1 MSTRDGFARQ
11 SRIDG
16 LTLAIL
22 LLVAAGIRIWLFFGL
37 TGSDDSVY
45 SKRGLEIV
53 HGLWLESD
61 YVGDLRYG
69 MNLPIAAAVQL
80 FGANEAALAAWG
92 FVCSLAEIAIVYVF
106 AERIWGKRVAVLASL
121 ILATLPIHV
130 SSASNMW
137 ADAPFSVFLTS
148 AVVLLYCGAR
158 STTPGLLIAA
168 GLACGFAGWIKP
180 EPTVVFGLA
189 FVIMALLYVP
199 ERRRIAWL
207 FVGMLIAAVPNL
219 LLFSWAFGDPLY
231 YLHAGSRNLSAN
243 FIQNASP
250 WGEHAGSFYFRL
262 LFLDG
267 RSFWLAPVVALA
279 GIFAASLRGKAG
291 ELHGGRFTVL
301 WAVLLLGFF
310 SFFIY
315 SLSPVRLIPKQQ
327 NYALIFAAPIALL
340 AAIALARLG
349 RLAMLLTM
357 LLVCSGGLVLTV
369 LDGYGRHLH
378 GESNQA
384 AIRFARAHES
394 AMVFSIRQ
402 SSELNRVLMLMDRE
416 PAGSNL
422 RPMSQLLDSLQAGA
436 LPADQA
442 VFLAYHP
449 DWPEANGKL
458 AGLFKGAS
466 ADCLQRVAEVVGQPN
481 TTERWVMHLLAA
493 LRAVVPAKV
502 DHQLRFTDKLMT
514 PIPVSFY
521 AVDTACLRQA
531 ATPRPGS

>member
-1 MSTRDGFARQ
+1 MSPRDGFPRQ
-11 SRIDG
+11 DRLNG

-22 LLVAAGIRIWLFFGL
+22 LLLAAGIRIWLFFGL

-106 AERIWGKRVAVLASL
+106 AERIWGKRVAVLAGL

-130 SSASNMW
+130 SSASNIW
-137 ADAPFSVFLTS
+137 ADAPFSLFLTS
-148 AVVLLYCGAR
+148 AVVLLYRGAR
-158 STTPGLLIAA
+158 STRPGLLIAA
-168 GLACGFAGWIKP
+168 GLACGLAGWIKP
-180 EPTVVFGLA
+180 EPTVVFGLV
-189 FVIMALLYVP
+189 FVIMALFYVQ
-199 ERRRIAWL
+199 ERRRIVWL
-207 FVGMLIAAVPNL
+207 FAGMLIAAVPNL
-219 LLFSWAFGDPLY
+219 LLFNWAFGDPLY
-231 YLHAGSRNLSAN
+231 YLHAGSRNLNAN
-243 FIQNASP
+243 FIQNTSP
-250 WGEHAGSFYFRL
+250 WGEHAGNFYFRL

-279 GIFAASLRGKAG
+279 GILAASFRGKAA

-327 NYALIFAAPIALL
+327 NYALIFAAPLALL

-349 RLAMLLTM
+349 RLAMLVTM
-357 LLVCSGGLVLTV
+357 LAVCSGGLMLTV
-369 LDGYGRHLH
+369 VDGYGRHLH
-378 GESNQA
+378 GESNLA
-384 AIRFARAHES
+384 AIRFARAHPS
-394 AMVFSIRQ
+394 AMVFSIHQ
-402 SSELNRVLMLMDRE
+402 SSNLNRVLMLMDKDY
-416 PAGSNL
+416 ASNL
-422 RPMSQLLDSLQAGA
+422 QPMSTLLDA
-436 LPADQA
+436 LNTNGPPPADKP

-466 ADCLQRVAEVVGQPN
+466 AACLHQVAEAVGQPDM
-481 TTERWVMHLLAA
+481 TERLVMRLIAA
-493 LRAVVPAKV
+493 ARAVAPEPV
-502 DHQLRFTDKLMT
+502 DRQLRFTDKLLA
-514 PIPVSFY
+514 PSSVRFHS
-521 AVDTACLRQA
+521 VDMVCMRQA
-531 ATPRPGS
+531 TTTRSAP